1 MRVEEQ
7 VSSQEKQEIVDRIL
21 SSRHFQRS
29 ERLSSFLQHICELE
43 RAGRSEEINER
54 NIGYA
59 VFQLPEDFDP
69 TVDGIVR
76 SHASRL
82 RRKLELYYLH
92 EGGQETVR
100 IFIPRGGYLP
110 RFVNERKG
118 SNAVESE
125 LDSNSIVATS
135 TIHKAATSEPENIS
149 ASPPRTRW
157 RWAFAIAA
165 TIVAGAATVFVV
177 ASWRRA
183 HSAASVWETM
193 FTSDRQT
200 LIVPGDSSLVM
211 WQQMQRRNVSLQEYI
226 TGSFTHEVRGSAIE
240 QSTADM
246 LVSRRYTS
254 ILDLNIVHSI
264 SEIAW
269 GMHQSPL
276 LRFARDI
283 RPNDLKDRNI
293 VLIGSAETNP
303 WSHMFEGSMNFVLM
317 KDQNDTT
324 YTVMNKRP
332 MTGEP
337 DSWRS
342 DPTDQLHTAFCK
354 VTFTTGSGSADSNAL
369 ILEGTSTAGT
379 ECAWEF
385 LADTKQMAH
394 LRTLSHAKGN
404 RMPHFEVLLRT
415 SNLAGD
421 ATANTIV
428 ASRILP

>member
-1 MRVEEQ
+1 MRAEEQ
-7 VSSQEKQEIVDRIL
+7 VSSQEKQEVVDRIL

-43 RAGRSEEINER
+43 RTGRCDEINER
-54 NIGYA
+54 NIGSS

-82 RRKLELYYLH
+82 RRKLELYYLR
-92 EGGQETVR
+92 EGAQETVR

-118 SNAVESE
+118 NDAVASELGSETNIATQEIDEAASESE
-125 LDSNSIVATS
+125 A
-135 TIHKAATSEPENIS
+135 IS
-149 ASPPRTRW
+149 VSPSRTRW
-157 RWAFAIAA
+157 RWAFAVAAIIVACAA
-165 TIVAGAATVFVV
+165 TIFTV
-177 ASWRRA
+177 ASWKRA
-183 HSAASVWETM
+183 HAVASVWETM
-193 FTSDRQT
+193 FTGDRQT
-200 LIVPGDSSLVM
+200 LIVPGGSSLVM

-226 TGSFTHEVRGSAIE
+226 TGSFTHEARGSASE
-240 QSTADM
+240 QTAADM

-254 ILDLNIVHSI
+254 ILDLDIVHGI

-303 WSHMFEGSMNFVLM
+303 WSHMFEGSMNFVLV

-324 YTVMNKRP
+324 YTVKNKHP
-332 MTGEP
+332 MPGEP
-337 DSWRS
+337 SSWRS

-354 VTFTTGSGSADSNAL
+354 VIFTTGSGSADSNVL

-385 LADTKQMAH
+385 LSDTKQMAH
-394 LRTLSHAKGN
+394 LRSQSHIKGN

>member
-1 MRVEEQ
+1 MRTEQQ
-7 VSSQEKQEIVDRIL
+7 VSSQEKQEIVERIL

-43 RAGRSEEINER
+43 RTGRSDEINER
-54 NIGYA
+54 NIGCA

-82 RRKLELYYLH
+82 RRKLELYYLR
-92 EGGQETVR
+92 EGAQETVR

-110 RFVNERKG
+110 RFVNERRG
-118 SNAVESE
+118 NEAVTTEHASE
-125 LDSNSIVATS
+125 IAIASDAIQEET
-135 TIHKAATSEPENIS
+135 TSEPATIS
-149 ASPPRTRW
+149 TSPSRTRW
-157 RWAFAIAA
+157 RWAFV
-165 TIVAGAATVFVV
+165 VAVLVMCAGTVFAVT
-177 ASWRRA
+177 SWKRA
-183 HSAASVWETM
+183 HAVASVWETM

-200 LIVPGDSSLVM
+200 LVVPGDSSLVM

-226 TGSFTHEVRGSAIE
+226 TGSFTHEAHGSASE
-240 QSTADM
+240 QTAADM

-254 ILDLNIVHSI
+254 ILDLDIVHGI

-303 WSHMFEGSMNFVLM
+303 WSHMFEGSMNFVLV
-317 KDQNDTT
+317 KDQDDTT
-324 YTVMNKRP
+324 YTVKNKHP
-332 MTGEP
+332 MPGEP
-337 DSWRS
+337 ASWRS
-342 DPTDQLHTAFCK
+342 DPTDQLHIAFCK
-354 VTFTTGSGSADSNAL
+354 VTFTAGSGSSDSNVL

-385 LADTKQMAH
+385 LSDTKQMAH
-394 LRTLSHAKGN
+394 LRSQSHAKSN